1 MRNKE
6 ERIKQR
12 LNVYFIQV
20 SGSTKSMS
28 KWTEHETVIISIE
41 GPFHPE
47 INQKLIQVISEPAIT
62 AEFARPAQDPD
73 EENNWQLQYDSK
85 HSTSGRCLP
94 GGTLPC
100 LR

>member
-1 MRNKE
+1 MRNRE
-6 ERIKQR
+6 EEIKQR

-20 SGSTKSMS
+20 SGSAKSMS
-28 KWTEHETVIISIE
+28 KWTEYETEIISIE
-41 GPFHPE
+41 GPFQPE
-47 INQKLIQVISEPAIT
+47 INQELIQVICKPAIT

-85 HSTSGRCLP
+85 HSTSGRCSP
-94 GGTLPC
+94 GGTLLC